1 MQSRRVAVVATAG
14 AAAGVLGLAALSL
27 PSATANPTLPEIPP
41 EKLVESVMTSSPP
54 AFSGTVT
61 VDNAL
66 GLPALPGAGGEDSG
80 VGAMLADGEH
90 TMRVWSDGAD
100 RHRVSLPSESGERT
114 IVHDGSTV
122 WTWDSATRTASRSD
136 VDPAKQQQRE
146 PHHAQERPA
155 DPAEAARAVVGTLR
169 ESSTVTVDGTASVAG
184 RDAYELV
191 LTPKPSERTVLR
203 EVRVAVDAEKRVPL
217 NVVVNTHGSDDPA
230 LRVGFSEL
238 DMTVP
243 EARLFQFTPPAGTT
257 VEEPQRQEKAPE
269 QAQKPPHR
277 KVGDGWDTVTVSRLP
292 EQALQQG
299 DDEQNRQDGPGG
311 QDVRALADQVG
322 TKVSGP
328 WGDGWV
334 VTTKA
339 GSALLTSDGRVAV
352 GAVPEQVLT
361 DAIGNS

>member
-14 AAAGVLGLAALSL
+14 TAAGVLGLAALSL
-27 PSATANPTLPEIPP
+27 PNATAEPTLPEVGP
-41 EKLVESVMTSSPP
+41 EKLVESVMTAEPS
-54 AFSGTVT
+54 AFSGTVQ
-61 VDNAL
+61 VDNAM
-66 GLPALPGAGGEDSG
+66 GLPALPGGAGEDG
-80 VGAMLADGEH
+80 GGATAMLADGEH

-100 RHRVSLPSESGERT
+100 RHRVSLPSEAGERT

-122 WTWDSATRTASRSD
+122 WTWDSASRTASRSD
-136 VDPAKQQQRE
+136 VDPAKKQKLDQ
-146 PHHAQERPA
+146 HHVQDRPA
-155 DPAEAARAVVGTLR
+155 DPAEAAQAFVGTLR

-191 LTPKPSERTVLR
+191 LTPKPTERTVLR
-203 EVRVAVDAEKRVPL
+203 EVRVAVDAEKRMPL

-230 LRVGFSEL
+230 LQVGFSEL
-238 DMTVP
+238 DMTAP
-243 EARLFQFTPPAGTT
+243 EARLFQFTPPAGAT
-257 VEEPQRQEKAPE
+257 VEEPKGDDKAPE

-277 KVGDGWDTVTVSRLP
+277 KVGDGWDTVMLSRLP

-299 DDEQNRQDGPGG
+299 GEQNRQDGPGG
-311 QDVRALADQVG
+311 QNIQGLAQQVG

-339 GSALLTSDGRVAV
+339 GSALLTSDGRVAI

-361 DAIGNS
+361 DAIGNA